1 MLYPGTTDVS
11 ADKICNMDYS
21 AEKILNTIFENSNEG
36 LLVIGKDGIIQQ
48 VNASLAAAFKT
59 YPDRLIGRRLADICK
74 NNGLRRLIKVV
85 QNGVPE
91 FGKIDTIDG
100 RSFWGDY
107 IPIKEN
113 GRIQGA
119 LAKLIFLNPE
129 RDMVSG
135 VDKVRRKKQPA
146 SRGGLNTI
154 YTVDSIIGNS
164 PQIIDLKETLLKVAP
179 RNSNILI
186 TGESGTGKEL
196 FARAIHAASLR
207 RSGPFIKINCAAIPE
222 TLLESEFFGYEEGA
236 FTGGKKGGQVGK
248 LELANGG
255 TVFLDEIGDLSFAL
269 QAKLLR
275 FIQEKEIQKPG
286 GGEVKISDVR
296 VVAATNVNLEHMV
309 KYKKFRE
316 DLFYLLNVVN
326 LTIPPL
332 RERREDIIDLAHS
345 FIKKFNRLFGLRV
358 TGMTAEVEA
367 AFLKYSWPGNVRELE
382 NAIERALNMLDGNVI
397 CQAHLPKHIA
407 GIFEDYDSNQGLD
420 NIYQQENRFTLSFNE
435 GQTLS
440 EIMNQTE
447 KIVILQ
453 TLMNSKGNKARAAQ
467 LLGISRPGLY
477 KKLVKYNLT

>member
-1 MLYPGTTDVS
+1 MLYPETTDVS
-11 ADKICNMDYS
+11 ADKACNMDYS

-36 LLVIGKDGIIQQ
+36 LLVIGENGVIQQ
-48 VNASLAAAFKT
+48 VNTTLAAAFKT
-59 YPDRLIGRRLADICK
+59 YPDKLIGRRLADICK
-74 NNGLRRLIKVV
+74 NSGLRRLLKVV
-85 QNGVPE
+85 QNGAPE

-135 VDKVRRKKQPA
+135 EDGIRRKKQPA
-146 SRGGLNTI
+146 SRGGLNVI
-154 YTVDSIIGNS
+154 FTVDNIIGNS
-164 PQIIDLKETLLKVAP
+164 PQMIDLKETLLKVAP

-196 FARAIHAASLR
+196 FAQAIHAASLR

-275 FIQEKEIQKPG
+275 FIQQKEIQKLG
-286 GGEVKISDVR
+286 GGEVKVSDVR

-316 DLFYLLNVVN
+316 DLYYRLNVVN

-358 TGMTAEVEA
+358 TGMTPEVEA
-367 AFLKYSWPGNVRELE
+367 AFQKYSWPGNVRELE
-382 NAIERALNMLDGNVI
+382 NTIERAFNVLDGNTI
-397 CQAHLPKHIA
+397 CQAHLPQHIA
-407 GIFEDYDSNQGLD
+407 DIFEEDDSSRGLD
-420 NIYQQENRFTLSFNE
+420 NIHQQEKGFTLSFNE

-447 KIVILQ
+447 KMVILQ